1 MLSLVDIWE
10 VLLERLLENLLFGMK
25 GLDLECMLDMY
36 EFSVFVLLFR
46 RLIL

>member
-10 VLLERLLENLLFGMK
+10 VLLERLLENLLFGIN
-25 GLDLECMLDMY
+25 GLDLERMLDMY

>member
-10 VLLERLLENLLFGMK
+10 VLLERLLENLLFGIN
-25 GLDLECMLDMY
+25 GLDLERMFDMY